1 MRPAFSSTKQAA
13 AFAFL
18 LLFLLAAPWLS
29 AKKIIPPPTP
39 GYSGESIKWEYFAWV
54 QKFIF
59 EETNDIDIAFV
70 GSSHMQH
77 GIDTPYVQQ
86 KLDERLGHPTVVR
99 SICWAGAGFDSL
111 YFFTRDLLEHRHV
124 KTLVFYD
131 ESSGKAANDVHQFL
145 THWFRFQDERGVL
158 SGLPFRN
165 QVTYYFASVIG
176 MPRNLLELFT
186 PNLPRN
192 TNSIRLNNHFLE
204 KGAIEPETRLGTM
217 STRLCFDPITGEIGT
232 SFIPFTPPTQVSPTD
247 LRIYS
252 PETAADFVFS
262 NQPLPAF
269 QTYFARQFGLLVKKH
284 GCKLVL
290 LHLPV
295 SAEKNTPVMTESS
308 YWPDLLQ
315 VEVYMMGIP
324 GKQLFAG
331 LPETE
336 IGHLYTD
343 PVHLNENGQ
352 KYFTPLITPALLQF
366 YESHFAR

>member
-29 AKKIIPPPTP
+29 AKKIIPPPKP
-39 GYSGESIKWEYFAWV
+39 SYSSESIKWEYFAWV

-70 GSSHMQH
+70 GSSHMEH

-99 SICWAGAGFDSL
+99 SICWAGAGFDGL

-131 ESSGKAANDVHQFL
+131 ETSGKTPNEVHPFA
-145 THWFRFQDERGVL
+145 THWFRFREAGEVL
-158 SGLPFRN
+158 SGLPVAD
-165 QVTYYFASVIG
+165 QAKYYFASVIG

-186 PNLPRN
+186 PNLARD
-192 TNSIRLNNHFLE
+192 TNSTRISNHFLE
-204 KGAIEPETRLGTM
+204 KAATEPETRLGSM
-217 STRLCFDPITGEIGT
+217 STRLGFDPITGEIGT
-232 SFIPFTPPTQVSPTD
+232 PFTPYVPATKVASND
-247 LRIYS
+247 VRIYS
-252 PETAADFVFS
+252 PETASDFVFS

-269 QTYFARQFGLLVKKH
+269 QTYFARQFGLMVKKH

-295 SAEKNTPVMTESS
+295 SAERIAPAMIESR

-315 VEVYMMGIP
+315 TEVCVMGIP

-331 LPETE
+331 VSETE
-336 IGHLYTD
+336 IGRLYTD

>member
-13 AFAFL
+13 AFALL

-29 AKKIIPPPTP
+29 AEKMLPQPKP
-39 GYSGESIKWEYFAWV
+39 GYSSESIRWEYFAWV

-70 GSSHMQH
+70 GSSHMEH

-99 SICWAGAGFDSL
+99 SICWAGSGFDSL
-111 YFFTRDLLEHRHV
+111 YFFTKDLLDHRHV

-131 ESSGKAANDVHQFL
+131 ECSGKTPNEVQQFV
-145 THWFRFQDERGVL
+145 THWFRFRENGGML
-158 SGLPFRN
+158 SGLPVADRA
-165 QVTYYFASVIG
+165 TYYFASVIG
-176 MPRNLLELFT
+176 MPRNLLELVT
-186 PNLPRN
+186 PNLLRD
-192 TNSIRLNNHFLE
+192 TNSTRISNHFWE
-204 KGAIEPETRLGTM
+204 KGAIDPATRLGCM
-217 STRLCFDPITGEIGT
+217 STRTCFDPITGEINT
-232 SFIPFTPPTQVSPTD
+232 SFVPYVPPTKVTATD
-247 LRIYS
+247 IRIYT
-252 PETAADFVFS
+252 PATASDFVFS

-269 QTYFARQFGLLVKKH
+269 QTYFARQFGLLVKNH

-295 SAEKNTPVMTESS
+295 YAEKTAPVMIESC

-315 VEVYMMGIP
+315 TDVCMMGVP

-331 LPETE
+331 LSEPE
-336 IGHLYTD
+336 IGQLYTD

-366 YESHFAR
+366 YESHFSR